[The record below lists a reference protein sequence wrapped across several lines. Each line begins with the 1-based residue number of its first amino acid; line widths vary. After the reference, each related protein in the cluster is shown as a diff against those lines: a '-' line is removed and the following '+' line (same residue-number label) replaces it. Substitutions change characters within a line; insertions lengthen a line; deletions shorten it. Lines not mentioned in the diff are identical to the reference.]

1 MAVLCTTAGCLL
13 PQPPP
18 TVNAVTVCGNGTT
31 FCLGGNSFYPY
42 GAAFYSST
50 SQSGIT
56 SNPAGAIALAQ
67 KQHLNTVRVVNFLPH
82 DLQSG
87 FTTPV
92 AQATNDRFWLGADAF
107 IADAQHAGLHAWL
120 DLSDF
125 KQLLLNSCTNPY
137 APSMYPAWDA
147 YVRFAAERV
156 NTITGADYGSDAEI
170 AWVAFAGEP
179 YPPGTWG
186 PGANPAG
193 WPTTCPS
200 ALIYTS
206 TDLTAFYAHVEA
218 SWKVY
223 SPLPTMPGGLS
234 YLDLSHNGINYQAI
248 FGNANN
254 DICGFKTYGGME
266 AWLATG
272 VRYCSQTLHKPSVN
286 VEWGY
291 QQGVGD
297 ATRAADFK
305 GQFANNAAAGVAG
318 SFYWNAGYQS
328 ATTGYDVANG
338 TLTPLTF
345 DAVVKSAP

>member
-1 MAVLCTTAGCLL
+1 MDTPRGQKYRGGIAGCPLWRRGVLQGGSLVFPTATRVLVPPRTDGRRRGSAAALVGAMAVLCTTAGCLL

-125 KQLLLNSCTNPY
+125 KQL
-137 APSMYPAWDA
+137 
-147 YVRFAAERV
+147 
-156 NTITGADYGSDAEI
+156 
-170 AWVAFAGEP
+170 
-179 YPPGTWG
+179 
-186 PGANPAG
+186 
-193 WPTTCPS
+193 
-200 ALIYTS
+200 
-206 TDLTAFYAHVEA
+206 
-218 SWKVY
+218 
-223 SPLPTMPGGLS
+223 
-234 YLDLSHNGINYQAI
+234 
-248 FGNANN
+248 
-254 DICGFKTYGGME
+254 
-266 AWLATG
+266 
-272 VRYCSQTLHKPSVN
+272 
-286 VEWGY
+286 
-291 QQGVGD
+291 
-297 ATRAADFK
+297 
-305 GQFANNAAAGVAG
+305 
-318 SFYWNAGYQS
+318 
-328 ATTGYDVANG
+328 
-338 TLTPLTF
+338 
-345 DAVVKSAP
+345 